1 MKLRDHPLM
10 TYHGMRMWPPIWVW
24 SGGKH
29 DKPIEGEAG
38 ILREV
43 RIPTVP
49 SNDRVLLIIDYDG
62 GDYRSCL
69 QFDDPAAC
77 QRVYE
82 LIKTCCGSSIQ
93 QIGDLEIGD
102 TL

>member
-24 SGGKH
+24 NGGKH

-38 ILREV
+38 ILRDV
-43 RIPTVP
+43 RLSTVP
-49 SNDRVLLIIDYDG
+49 PNDKFLLLIDHED
-62 GDYRSCL
+62 GDYTSCL
-69 QFDDPAAC
+69 RFDDPAAC

-93 QIGDLEIGD
+93 DIGDLDVSDI
-102 TL
+102 L